1 MIVKLKSS
9 RRIVSSSRQLAPDGG
24 MWCGGAMGLVILY
37 LVHTSRV
44 TPPAPAPPGATQCHD
59 VRSYLNTRYDNY
71 LLSTIKLVRCHST

>member
-9 RRIVSSSRQLAPDGG
+9 RRFVSSSRQLAPDGG

-37 LVHTSRV
+37 TPSRV

-59 VRSYLNTRYDNY
+59 VRSYLNTRYHNY
-71 LLSTIKLVRCHST
+71 LHIYYLL